1 MQFLLKGELNVPA
14 SLPQSDLEAMKA
26 REVAR
31 GAELAAEGV
40 FLRQWRVP
48 GRRAVWTLW
57 EAADA
62 TQLQQALESLPL
74 YPYFDIEIH
83 PLADH
88 PRDPGRQDFADA
100 TANGGR
106 A

>member
-1 MQFLLKGELNVPA
+1 MEFLLKGELHVPD
-14 SLPQSDLEAMKA
+14 SLPQAELDEMKA

-31 GAELAAEGV
+31 GAELAADGV

-57 EAADA
+57 KAADV
-62 TQLQQALESLPL
+62 TELQQALESLPL

-88 PRDPGRQDFADA
+88 ARDPGRSDFAA
-100 TANGGR
+100 AASSGGQ